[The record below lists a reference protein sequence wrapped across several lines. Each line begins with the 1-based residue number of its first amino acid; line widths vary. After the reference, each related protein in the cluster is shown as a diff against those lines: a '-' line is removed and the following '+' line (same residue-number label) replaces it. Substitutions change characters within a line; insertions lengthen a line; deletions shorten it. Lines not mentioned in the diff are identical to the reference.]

1 MTAAQKMQE
10 FFNSATFRAFEV
22 EAAQCQH
29 EVKMIA
35 EQQAKKY
42 GSFGIN
48 PEYNRRQG
56 EAK

>member
-1 MTAAQKMQE
+1 MTTQQKMAAFFASAE
-10 FFNSATFRAFEV
+10 FRGFEV

-35 EQQAKKY
+35 EQQAAKY

-48 PEYNRRQG
+48 PEYDRKVTQ
-56 EAK
+56 